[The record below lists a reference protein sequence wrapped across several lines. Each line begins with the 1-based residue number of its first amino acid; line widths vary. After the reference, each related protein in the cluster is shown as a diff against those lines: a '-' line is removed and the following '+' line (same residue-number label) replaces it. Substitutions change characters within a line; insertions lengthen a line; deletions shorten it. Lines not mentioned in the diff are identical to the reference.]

1 MNEAFFFLISTL
13 FNLYLM
19 VVLLRLWLQS
29 ARADFYN
36 PLSQFVVKATNPLLI
51 PMRRLIPS
59 IGKLDT
65 ASLVLALLVATGK
78 VITMQLLLSGGVG
91 LSTTLFGAIAVLV
104 KESFSLLF
112 WVVVIRAILSWFSQ
126 GRNPMEHLLHQL
138 TEPLLAPIRRIIPP
152 VGGLDMSVLVLLL
165 GLQFLEIL
173 VQSVLKGLL

>member
-1 MNEAFFFLISTL
+1 MNEAFFFLIDTL

-36 PLSQFVVKATNPLLI
+36 PLSQLVVKATNPLLV

-78 VITMQLLLSGGVG
+78 VITMQLLLSGAVDA
-91 LSTTLFGAIAVLV
+91 STTSFGAVAVLI
-104 KESFSLLF
+104 KEAFSLLF

-138 TEPLLAPIRRIIPP
+138 TEPLLNPIRRVIPP
-152 VGGLDMSVLVLLL
+152 VGGLDLSVLVLLL

-173 VQSVLKGLL
+173 VQNVLKNLL

>member
-51 PMRRLIPS
+51 PLRRIIPS

-65 ASLVLALLVATGK
+65 ASLLLALLVATGK
-78 VITMQLLLSGGVG
+78 VITMQLLLSGGVSAG
-91 LSTTLFGAIAVLV
+91 TTLFGAIAVLI

-126 GRNPMEHLLHQL
+126 GHNPMEHLLHQL
-138 TEPLLAPIRRIIPP
+138 TEPLLNPIRRVIPP
-152 VGGLDMSVLVLLL
+152 VGGLDLSVLVLLV

-173 VQSVLKGLL
+173 VQNLLKGLL